1 MTAMKTLITFRLF
14 VAAALF
20 VLAVG
25 CNSAPDTGAEY
36 RDEANDTA
44 LLTPQERADRREALS
59 RKWQEARDRLQE
71 LRAKTNADGIQNE
84 WDETAAKIDREAAD
98 LARQLDEFGEDS
110 REAWNDFEAKVERSL
125 EAMGREIDEVLANF
139 T

>member
-1 MTAMKTLITFRLF
+1 MTTMKTTITLRLF

-20 VLAVG
+20 ALAFG
-25 CNSAPDTGAEY
+25 CNQAPDTGAEY

-71 LRAKTNADGIQNE
+71 LREKTNADGIQNE
-84 WDETAAKIDREAAD
+84 WDEAAAKVDREAAD
-98 LARQLDEFGEDS
+98 LRRQLDEFEEDS
-110 REAWNDFEAKVERSL
+110 REAWNDFEARVERSL
-125 EAMGREIDEVLANF
+125 EAMGQEIDEALAAF
-139 T
+139 S